1 MSILDF
7 DLYIFDFDGTLMDTE
22 PSHLKAWNL
31 SLVKFFKK
39 ETEILNAETYQ
50 KYFHSFQSNSIQNF
64 MNVKYNLDYSSYDD
78 IYKLKQKYYE
88 NIIKTENINFI
99 TGAYY
104 FLKKILELKK
114 KFIIV
119 TNTSLKFI
127 NIFKEKYPILSEAD
141 AIFTKELFINRKP
154 NPECY
159 MKIKY
164 LYPLEKKIGFEDSL
178 TGMSALYKVPDI
190 TPVLVYDRDYYHND
204 YMISE
209 FENITILHD
218 FVSLNIRENSLNKD
232 SHLSSSSSS
241 SNFIESILYNNIQE
255 LQNNSY
261 NMQMIIKDMIII
273 LENIGKN
280 GHIYLSGMGKSG
292 YVCKKSAST
301 WQSLSIQCSYVDLP
315 NLPHGDFGLFRDG
328 DILILI
334 SNSGNTEEI
343 VYILN
348 YIKNNLGKKITTI
361 SIVANKDSTIEKLS
375 TYSFVLKNIKEADKI
390 NMTPST
396 SSLIFMALLD
406 AIGIALKSDI
416 KKDEFKLVHPAG
428 ALGAK

>member
-7 DLYIFDFDGTLMDTE
+7 DLYIFDFDGTLMNTE

-31 SLVKFFKK
+31 ALSEFFKK
-39 ETEILNAETYQ
+39 ETEILDMMTYQ
-50 KYFHSFQSNSIQNF
+50 KYFHSCQSNSIQNF

-88 NIIKTENINFI
+88 NIIKSESIDFV
-99 TGAYY
+99 TGAHY

-119 TNTSLKFI
+119 TNTSSKFI
-127 NIFKEKYPILSEAD
+127 NIFKEKYPILADAD

-159 MKIKY
+159 IKIKY
-164 LYPLEKKIGFEDSL
+164 LYPLEKKVGFEDSL

-204 YMISE
+204 YMISH

-218 FVSLNIRENSLNKD
+218 FISLNIRKNESL
-232 SHLSSSSSS
+232 LLTS

-255 LQNNSY
+255 LQNNFRE
-261 NMQMIIKDMIII
+261 MKMIINDIVII
-273 LENIGKN
+273 LENISKN

-301 WQSLSIQCSYVDLP
+301 WQSLSIPCSYVDLP

-343 VYILN
+343 IYILN
-348 YIKNNLGKKITTI
+348 YIKNNLRKKITTI
-361 SIVANKDSTIEKLS
+361 SIVANKDSAMEKLS

-416 KKDEFKLVHPAG
+416 KKDDFKLVHPAG

>member
-31 SLVKFFKK
+31 ALSDFFKK
-39 ETEILNAETYQ
+39 ETEILDTSTYQ
-50 KYFHSFQSNSIQNF
+50 KYFHSLYPNSIQNF

-78 IYKLKQKYYE
+78 IYKLKQIYYE
-88 NIIKTENINFI
+88 NIINSENIGFV
-99 TGAYY
+99 TGAYD

-114 KFIIV
+114 KFIVV

-127 NIFKEKYPILSEAD
+127 NIFKEKYPILAEAD
-141 AIFTKELFINRKP
+141 SFFTKDLFINRKP

-164 LYPLEKKIGFEDSL
+164 LYPSEKKIGFEDSL

-204 YMISE
+204 YMMKH
-209 FENITILHD
+209 FENMTILHD
-218 FVSLNIRENSLNKD
+218 FASLNIRTNCLNNDSYSSL
-232 SHLSSSSSS
+232 S

-261 NMQMIIKDMIII
+261 MMKMIIKDMVII

-301 WQSLSIQCSYVDLP
+301 WQSLSVSCSYVDLP

-361 SIVANKDSTIEKLS
+361 SIVANKDSAMEKLS
-375 TYSFVLKNIKEADKI
+375 TYSFVLQNIKEADKI

-428 ALGAK
+428 ALGLK